1 MSETGFALHPRLAA
15 DTVVVTDLPLCR
27 VLLMDDARW
36 PWLILVPRRAGV
48 RELIDLSPAAQQAL
62 TGEIARASRTLQ
74 TLFSPDKLNVAALGN
89 VVEQLHV
96 HVIARWRGDPAWPAP
111 VWGFQPEQRRAVP
124 QPDMHLA
131 ALRQAL
137 ELPAAARD

>member
-1 MSETGFALHPRLAA
+1 MSGVDFALDPRLVT
-15 DTVVVTDLPLCR
+15 DTVAVADLPLCR
-27 VLLMDDARW
+27 VLLMNDARW
-36 PWLILVPRRAGV
+36 PWLILVPRRTGV
-48 RELIDLSPAAQQAL
+48 RELIDLSPAEQQVL
-62 TGEIARASRTLQ
+62 TGEIALASHAMKALYA
-74 TLFSPDKLNVAALGN
+74 PDKLNVAALGN
-89 VVEQLHV
+89 MVEQLHV